1 MATNNVSTIVELNVG
16 GVFYSTSVATLT
28 SEPGSKLALMFDLSE
43 LQNNE
48 ESTLLKD
55 SKGKY
60 FIDRDGVLFRYI
72 LDYLRNKKLVLPENF
87 QETKRLLI
95 EADFYE
101 LPSLVSS
108 LRVTTVALPEVKSNH
123 VPTSTTVT
131 TEENCSIQQKAN
143 NSDINPHPKLSNRF
157 SFPASSHSPTSP
169 RPCASDL
176 TGLTG
181 AAGTIVIG
189 YRGTFA
195 FGKDGLSDVKFRK
208 LTRILVH
215 GKVILAREVFGDTLN
230 ESRDPDRGGTNDR
243 YTSRYFLKH
252 SSIEQAF
259 DALLDAGFYLGG
271 CCGTG
276 TATASSGTR
285 EGWQVHLDSG
295 PMPKGPDL
303 KPGMDTEENRWNHY
317 NEFVF
322 IRHQ

>member
-276 TATASSGTR
+276 TATASSG
-285 EGWQVHLDSG
+285 
-295 PMPKGPDL
+295 PDL

>member
-1 MATNNVSTIVELNVG
+1 MATTNVSTIVELNVG

-28 SEPGSKLALMFDLSE
+28 SEPGSKLELMFDLSE

-230 ESRDPDRGGTNDR
+230 ESRDPDRGGTNER

-276 TATASSGTR
+276 TATASSG
-285 EGWQVHLDSG
+285 
-295 PMPKGPDL
+295 PDL

>member
-1 MATNNVSTIVELNVG
+1 MAANNVSTIVELNVG

-43 LQNNE
+43 LKNNE

-55 SKGKY
+55 TKGKY

-108 LRVTTVALPEVKSNH
+108 LRVTTVELPEVKSNH
-123 VPTSTTVT
+123 VPTSTTLT
-131 TEENCSIQQKAN
+131 TEENCSIQQRAN
-143 NSDINPHPKLSNRF
+143 NSNINPHPKLSNRF

-169 RPCASDL
+169 RRPCASDL

-276 TATASSGTR
+276 TATASSG
-285 EGWQVHLDSG
+285 
-295 PMPKGPDL
+295 PDL

>member
-1 MATNNVSTIVELNVG
+1 MAANNVSTIVELNVG

-43 LQNNE
+43 LKNNE

-108 LRVTTVALPEVKSNH
+108 LRVTTFELPEIKSNN

-131 TEENCSIQQKAN
+131 TEENCSIQQRAN

-276 TATASSGTR
+276 TATASSG
-285 EGWQVHLDSG
+285 
-295 PMPKGPDL
+295 PDL

>member
-1 MATNNVSTIVELNVG
+1 MTANNSSASSTIVELNVG

-28 SEPGSKLALMFDLSE
+28 SEPGSKLAKMFDSSKLMKDEE
-43 LQNNE
+43 L
-48 ESTLLKD
+48 TLKD

-87 QETKRLLI
+87 QETKRLVI

-276 TATASSGTR
+276 TATASSG
-285 EGWQVHLDSG
+285 
-295 PMPKGPDL
+295 PDL

>member
-1 MATNNVSTIVELNVG
+1 MAANNVSTIVELNVG

-28 SEPGSKLALMFDLSE
+28 SEPGSKLALMFDLLE
-43 LQNNE
+43 LKNDE

-108 LRVTTVALPEVKSNH
+108 LRVTTVELPEVKSNH

-131 TEENCSIQQKAN
+131 TEENCSIQQRAN
-143 NSDINPHPKLSNRF
+143 NSHINPHPKLSNRF
-157 SFPASSHSPTSP
+157 SFPAGSSPTSP

-276 TATASSGTR
+276 TATASSG
-285 EGWQVHLDSG
+285 
-295 PMPKGPDL
+295 PDL

>member
-1 MATNNVSTIVELNVG
+1 MTTNNSSASSTIVELNVG

-28 SEPGSKLALMFDLSE
+28 SEPGSKLAKMFDPSQLK
-43 LQNNE
+43 NE
-48 ESTLLKD
+48 ELSLKD
-55 SKGKY
+55 SKGKH

-87 QETKRLLI
+87 QETKRLVI

-108 LRVTTVALPEVKSNH
+108 LRVSSIEIPDANH
-123 VPTSTTVT
+123 VPSTTVT
-131 TEENCSIQQKAN
+131 SSDICTTEPQNNRAN
-143 NSDINPHPKLSNRF
+143 NSHINPHPKLSNRF
-157 SFPASSHSPTSP
+157 SYPVGSRSPTSP
-169 RPCASDL
+169 RPSASDL
-176 TGLTG
+176 TGLSG

-215 GKVILAREVFGDTLN
+215 GKVNLCREVFGDTLN
-230 ESRDPDRGGTNDR
+230 ESRDPDRGGTLDR
-243 YTSRYFLKH
+243 YTSRFFLKH
-252 SSIEQAF
+252 TSLEQGF

-276 TATASSGTR
+276 TATASSG
-285 EGWQVHLDSG
+285 
-295 PMPKGPDL
+295 PDL
-303 KPGMDTEENRWNHY
+303 KPGMDTEENRWNHF

-322 IRHQ
+322 IRQ

>member
-1 MATNNVSTIVELNVG
+1 MSGTNSNAIVELNVG
-16 GVFYSTSVATLT
+16 GVFYTTSIATLT
-28 SEPGSKLALMFDLSE
+28 SEQGSKLAKIFDASNLSE
-43 LQNNE
+43 D
-48 ESTLLKD
+48 SPLKD

-87 QETKRLLI
+87 QETQRLAM
-95 EADFYE
+95 EADYYE
-101 LPSLVSS
+101 LPSMVAS
-108 LRVTTVALPEVKSNH
+108 LRVALQLPSESTNH
-123 VPTSTTVT
+123 STNLD
-131 TEENCSIQQKAN
+131 ELRINCT
-143 NSDINPHPKLSNRF
+143 NPHPKLSNRI
-157 SFPASSHSPTSP
+157 SSNTVTTPTSP

-176 TGLTG
+176 SAGIEG

-215 GKVILAREVFGDTLN
+215 GKVNLCREIFGDTLN
-230 ESRDPDRGGTNDR
+230 ESRDPDRGGTMDR
-243 YTSRYFLKH
+243 YTSRFFLKH
-252 SSIEQAF
+252 TSLEQAF

-276 TATASSGTR
+276 TATAST
-285 EGWQVHLDSG
+285 
-295 PMPKGPDL
+295 GPDL

-322 IRHQ
+322 VRQQ

>member
-1 MATNNVSTIVELNVG
+1 MSGAESLPQLIELNVG
-16 GVFYSTSVATLT
+16 GVHYSTSLNTLT
-28 SEPGSKLALMFDLSE
+28 SESGSKLAQMFEKYPADSV
-43 LQNNE
+43 
-48 ESTLLKD
+48 LKD

-87 QETKRLLI
+87 QETQRLAM
-95 EADFYE
+95 EADYYQ

-108 LRVTTVALPEVKSNH
+108 LRVSQIPETKINHESDGGSPYRSNNIH
-123 VPTSTTVT
+123 PHPILSAKISSTSTTSAT
-131 TEENCSIQQKAN
+131 T
-143 NSDINPHPKLSNRF
+143 
-157 SFPASSHSPTSP
+157 PT

-176 TGLTG
+176 TAGNEG
-181 AAGTIVIG
+181 AAGTLVIG

-215 GKVILAREVFGDTLN
+215 GKVNLAREVFGDSLN
-230 ESRDPDRGGTNDR
+230 ESRDPDRGGTMDR
-243 YTSRYFLKH
+243 YTSRFFLKH
-252 SSIEQAF
+252 TSLEQAF

-276 TATASSGTR
+276 TATASSG
-285 EGWQVHLDSG
+285 
-295 PMPKGPDL
+295 PDL

-317 NEFVF
+317 NEFIF
-322 IRHQ
+322 IRQQ